1 MLRIKVASNKCLH
14 SKDLLISNQMQGYAL
29 IVIFVVKYVQVN
41 VTKLYYR
48 EVWPENDSFGR
59 ADIPPEEE
67 FLALREIFFADLG
80 GE

>member
-1 MLRIKVASNKCLH
+1 MYIKKKIINIKSDEMH
-14 SKDLLISNQMQGYAL
+14 AL
-29 IVIFVVKYVQVN
+29 IVLSVEEDARVN
-41 VTKLYYR
+41 VAKLYYR